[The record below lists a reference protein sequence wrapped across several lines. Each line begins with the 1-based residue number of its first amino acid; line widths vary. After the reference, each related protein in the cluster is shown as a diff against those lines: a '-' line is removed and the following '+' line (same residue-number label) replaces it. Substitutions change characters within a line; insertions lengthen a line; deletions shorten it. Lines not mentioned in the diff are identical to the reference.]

1 LLHRPS
7 VDVLFRSAA
16 ETFGDKVLGIVM
28 TGMGDDGKAGAAEI
42 KARGGTIFTE
52 AEETC
57 VVYGMPRSV
66 VEANLSDRVI
76 PLQQMADALSEVAYG
91 KSTDS

>member
-1 LLHRPS
+1 
-7 VDVLFRSAA
+7 
-16 ETFGDKVLGIVM
+16 
-28 TGMGDDGKAGAAEI
+28 
-42 KARGGTIFTE
+42 
-52 AEETC
+52 
-57 VVYGMPRSV
+57 MPRSV